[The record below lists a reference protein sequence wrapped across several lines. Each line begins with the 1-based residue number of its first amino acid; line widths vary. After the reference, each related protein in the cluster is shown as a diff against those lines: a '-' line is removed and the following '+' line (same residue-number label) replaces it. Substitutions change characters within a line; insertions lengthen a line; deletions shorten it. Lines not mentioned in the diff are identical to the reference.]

1 MRSHDQLDQAWA
13 EIRHS
18 LRITIPDDVFRVW
31 LEPLR
36 PVALEQGTLYL
47 EASARTCNWVRR
59 RFGGALARA
68 VESSGPDVRCVELV
82 EPNRGAVAAPPA
94 DTCADRLKPA
104 YSFAEFV
111 IGVSNRFAHAAAL
124 AVSELPGQAY
134 NPLFLCGPPGAGK
147 THLLQAIG
155 NYILLNDR
163 ALSVRYASVETFT
176 SQFTNALRLNEIHE
190 FKRNYR
196 EADVLLLDD
205 VQFLERKEKT
215 AEELFYTFDALL
227 GAGAQVILAADRAP
241 SAMPLV
247 ECRLRERFE
256 GGLVVDLQAPDFHTR
271 LSILRKRAGAAFGAS
286 EGHDEVLTYLA
297 RRITTSV
304 HALEGTLI
312 RARAYASLTQQDL
325 TTDLIE
331 HVLTTIQTSD
341 DSAELN
347 RPAPTAERIQQV
359 TCAELD
365 VPIDAVRSAK
375 RSRQVV
381 YARQLAMYLCRE
393 LTPLSLPAI
402 GQRFG
407 GRDHST
413 VLHAHR
419 QVRTRIFSDQTTRQ
433 LVEKLVDQLRPVSS
447 TRIESQAGP

>member
-1 MRSHDQLDQAWA
+1 VRSHDQLDQAWA

-18 LRITIPDDVFRVW
+18 LRITIPDDVFRMW

-94 DTCADRLKPA
+94 NTCADRLKPA
-104 YSFAEFV
+104 YSFTEFV

-256 GGLVVDLQAPDFHTR
+256 GGLVAALDAPDRALREKLYARYLAEVAGGDDAEVLGYLAERPVTSVRELIGVVHRLQAVVETSGQPLT
-271 LSILRKRAGAAFGAS
+271 AAA
-286 EGHDEVLTYLA
+286 
-297 RRITTSV
+297 
-304 HALEGTLI
+304 
-312 RARAYASLTQQDL
+312 
-325 TTDLIE
+325 
-331 HVLTTIQTSD
+331 
-341 DSAELN
+341 
-347 RPAPTAERIQQV
+347 
-359 TCAELD
+359 
-365 VPIDAVRSAK
+365 
-375 RSRQVV
+375 
-381 YARQLAMYLCRE
+381 ARQE
-393 LTPLSLPAI
+393 LEPATAASSAPPVTVRQAADVFFLDDEKI
-402 GQRFG
+402 VWEWPDVV
-407 GRDHST
+407 GR
-413 VLHAHR
+413 
-419 QVRTRIFSDQTTRQ
+419 
-433 LVEKLVDQLRPVSS
+433 LVEELR
-447 TRIESQAGP
+447 